1 MKKNNTQL
9 QALTWT
15 SDCLISLG
23 PNATISST
31 IQSSYRKNIPYVL
44 SEHLTY
50 SAFAVSLSTMSK
62 NPSGL
67 LHHPSEVRRPIIELN
82 DKSPATVPACGHMG
96 ALLSDPMQ
104 HRGRLVGIGSMAD
117 CPAC

>member
-9 QALTWT
+9 QALTWS

-23 PNATISST
+23 PNTTLSST
-31 IQSSYRKNIPYVL
+31 IQSSYHQNIPYVI

-50 SAFAVSLSTMSK
+50 SAFAISLSALPK

-67 LHHPSEVRRPIIELN
+67 LHRASEVRRPIIELN
-82 DKSPATVPACGHMG
+82 DKSPATVAACRHTG
-96 ALLSDPMQ
+96 ALLSDPM
-104 HRGRLVGIGSMAD
+104 HPSDHLVGIGSIAD
-117 CPAC
+117 CPEC